1 MAIQLQPIFLTEA
14 ATLALELEKIINE
27 EFSVESFMTW
37 ATRKLKGYSV
47 AEIDHLAR
55 RVVNIK
61 THEEKTDCIAR
72 IQQALREAREKM
84 SQFQSKMDK
93 KKEEDNQKL
102 EYMKEH
108 MEVLN
113 QLLSRANGF
122 NILSHLDA
130 EKAAPAPTPEDKKK
144 TFNIN
149 NNT

>member
-1 MAIQLQPIFLTEA
+1 MALNLQPIFLTETA
-14 ATLALELEKIINE
+14 VLALEEQKMMNE

-84 SQFQSKMDK
+84 SQFESKMDK

-102 EYMKEH
+102 VYMKEH
-108 MEVLN
+108 LEVLN
-113 QLLSRANGF
+113 QLLSRAQGF
-122 NILSHLDA
+122 NILAHLDH
-130 EKAAPAPTPEDKKK
+130 EKANPAPTPEDKKK
-144 TFNIN
+144 VFNIN